1 MIKSVLQTILSCVMS
16 IFHLPYSL
24 ITTTEKMINSFVWGH
39 GRANNRG
46 IHWLSWENLL
56 MHKVNGGLSFK
67 DLSTFNLAML
77 GKQGWKF
84 QN

>member
-1 MIKSVLQTILSCVMS
+1 MS

-24 ITTTEKMINSFVWGH
+24 ITTIERMINSFVWGH
-39 GRANNRG
+39 VGANNRG
-46 IHWLSWENLL
+46 IHWLSWENSL
-56 MHKVNGGLSFK
+56 MRKVHGGLGFK
-67 DLSTFNLAML
+67 DLSSFNLAML